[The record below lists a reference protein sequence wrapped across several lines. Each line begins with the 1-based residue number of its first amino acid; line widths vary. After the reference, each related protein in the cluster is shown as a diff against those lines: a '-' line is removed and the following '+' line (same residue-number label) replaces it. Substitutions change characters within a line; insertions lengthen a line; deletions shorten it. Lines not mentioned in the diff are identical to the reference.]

1 MFLTLI
7 AKPYLWVF
15 EMKWLITGGA
25 GYIGAHVER
34 EFLLHGD
41 QVSVLDSMLLGKAER
56 ISTDVEFFQGDISN
70 SDFVSQV
77 MKVGKFDGVVN
88 LAGLKSVDESRL
100 IPDEYHRVNC
110 EAVALLL
117 EVAVKNNV
125 NYFLQSS
132 TAAVYGN
139 GRNGLAKEGDEID
152 PISPY
157 GRSKFEAEKVLN
169 NYIKGGQIRGAS
181 LRYFNVAGSR
191 EKLLRDSST
200 ANLIPKAIQAVAKG
214 VPPVIFGDDYETPD
228 GTCIRDYVHVED
240 VARGHHLAIA
250 ALRNRQIALAINI
263 GTGTGYSVRQV
274 LNTVLEVSKSQMQ
287 PVVKGRRAGDPAK
300 LIADVELAKT
310 EIGFVSQ
317 MDLKDMV
324 STS

>member
-1 MFLTLI
+1 
-7 AKPYLWVF
+7 
-15 EMKWLITGGA
+15 MKWLVTGGA
-25 GYIGAHVER
+25 GFIGAHVVR
-34 EFLLHGD
+34 EFLFHGD

-56 ISTDVEFFQGDISN
+56 ISTDVEFLHGDISN

-77 MKVGKFDGVVN
+77 MEVGKFDGVVN

-100 IPDEYHRVNC
+100 IPSEYYRVNY
-110 EAVALLL
+110 EAVGVLL
-117 EVAVKNNV
+117 EAAVKNNI

-157 GRSKFEAEKVLN
+157 GSSKFEAEKVLN
-169 NYIKGGQIRGAS
+169 KFIEGGQIRGAS

-200 ANLIPKAIQAVAKG
+200 ANLIPKAIKAVENG
-214 VPPVIFGDDYETPD
+214 IPPIIFGDDYETPD

-240 VARGHHLAIA
+240 VARGHYLAVA
-250 ALRNRQIALAINI
+250 ALKNRQTALAINI
-263 GTGTGYSVRQV
+263 GTGVGYSVREV
-274 LNTVLEVSKSQMQ
+274 LETVLEVNHSQLR

-300 LIADVELAKT
+300 LIADVNLAKT

-317 MDLKDMV
+317 MNLKDMV